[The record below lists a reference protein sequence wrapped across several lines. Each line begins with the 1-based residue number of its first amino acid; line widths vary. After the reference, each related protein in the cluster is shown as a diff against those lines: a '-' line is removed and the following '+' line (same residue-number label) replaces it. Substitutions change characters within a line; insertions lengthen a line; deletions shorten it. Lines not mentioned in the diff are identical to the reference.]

1 LWMHQIMENPLWAHW
16 LPILA
21 DAFVFVYPVY
31 LVVLYVYGMY
41 SSRKPKAE
49 GWRFL
54 DRLLS
59 LIPGLLPQYLASSQW
74 QNLKESALWIFVAAM
89 ASTIFN
95 MIVQVF
101 LVKDR
106 PDVAMDLLYQKREDL
121 ILYDYLPEASFP
133 SDHAT
138 MSMAI
143 AVATLLYGLRYKKK
157 WYVYF
162 SAFLFA
168 ISGIMGY
175 ARISIGIHWPTD
187 VLGGYVVG
195 IAVPVILFMPKIYRF
210 VKKWVIDRL
219 IALEEW
225 VSWKIL

>member
-1 LWMHQIMENPLWAHW
+1 
-16 LPILA
+16 
-21 DAFVFVYPVY
+21 
-31 LVVLYVYGMY
+31 
-41 SSRKPKAE
+41 
-49 GWRFL
+49 
-54 DRLLS
+54 
-59 LIPGLLPQYLASSQW
+59 
-74 QNLKESALWIFVAAM
+74 LKESALWIFVAAM

-157 WYVYF
+157 
-162 SAFLFA
+162 
-168 ISGIMGY
+168 
-175 ARISIGIHWPTD
+175 
-187 VLGGYVVG
+187 
-195 IAVPVILFMPKIYRF
+195 
-210 VKKWVIDRL
+210 
-219 IALEEW
+219 
-225 VSWKIL
+225 